1 MHHALR
7 FYGAHSEHIIRF
19 YIIGAK
25 FTRLPVIGRCFTALI
40 NWYART
46 QHVASILTAEEAK
59 RVIDVSTSIA
69 LGDCTCRKVFKNC
82 DNAIKTDIVI
92 GVGYDV
98 FRDVTKGEYAEISKE
113 EAKKIIDECR
123 SAGLVQSLL
132 RCKGEVYAICNCCPC
147 CCVPLRL
154 KRDYGIK
161 AVWSRDRRVVDM
173 ILSTMTTDSSSSEL
187 YR

>member
-7 FYGAHSEHIIRF
+7 FYGAHSENVLRL
-19 YIIGAK
+19 YMLGAK
-25 FTRLPVIGRCFTALI
+25 FTRLPVIGRLVKALI

-46 QHVASILTAEEAK
+46 QHAASILTAEEAK
-59 RVIDVSTSIA
+59 RIIDVSTSIA

-82 DNAIKTDIVI
+82 DNTIKTDIVI

-98 FRDVTKGEYAEISKE
+98 FRDVRTEEYEKISKE

-132 RCKGEVYAICNCCPC
+132 KCKGEVYAICNCCPC

-161 AVWSRDRRVVDM
+161 AVWSRDRRVVDT
-173 ILSTMTTDSSSSEL
+173 ILSTVTTDTSSSEH
-187 YR
+187 YK